1 MQETKKFVEK
11 FSTRLSN
18 VRNERLDFLWNDF
31 LSAIEKVINTLTD
44 EQLAA
49 ANCIGIFYKAKEN
62 DDCIY
67 RSKSAEIDC
76 FDEELDYESDDICLG
91 TKNMLQ
97 NAFKDVK
104 EKAKHDNYCGSD
116 WFEVERLFDSD
127 EEERIILDFYIC
139 NINIEFKKTQSNYR
153 IIPETTLD

>member
-1 MQETKKFVEK
+1 MQKTNEFVEK

-18 VRNERLDFLWNDF
+18 ARNERLDFLWNDF
-31 LSAIEKVINTLTD
+31 LSAVENVINALTD

-49 ANCIGIFYKAKEN
+49 TSIISIFYETKEN
-62 DDCIY
+62 DNCIY
-67 RSKSAEIDC
+67 RSKSAEVDC
-76 FDEELDYESDDICLG
+76 FDEELNYESDNICLG
-91 TKNMLQ
+91 TKNMLH

-116 WFEVERLFDSD
+116 WFEVEKLFDSD
-127 EEERIILDFYIC
+127 EKEQIILDFYIC
-139 NINIEFKKTQSNYR
+139 NINIEFKKTQSTYR